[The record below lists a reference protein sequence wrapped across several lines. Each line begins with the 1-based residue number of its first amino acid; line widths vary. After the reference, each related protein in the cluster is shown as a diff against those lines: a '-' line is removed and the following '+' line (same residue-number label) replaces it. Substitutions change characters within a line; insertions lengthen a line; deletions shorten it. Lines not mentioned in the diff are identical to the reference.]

1 MYAEW
6 AVVVGA
12 MVGGATSLVGNALVR
27 RWQTQDIQNAAKAAV
42 FQGGILL
49 PDNIY
54 NCINIFH
61 EFELFNSNTAQA
73 STVARSVSLLGNTLP
88 NLPVNIPKNYFK
100 SFCALA
106 KANNSVCKM
115 QTYFKTESLIDWKED
130 TECKEQLVF
139 KGFFESLIASHIEAI
154 TVIRDQ
160 KEFREMQYFYPD
172 DIAESIRN
180 AMSIKNLNSPRIDKL
195 LEECFQ

>member
-1 MYAEW
+1 MY
-6 AVVVGA
+6 
-12 MVGGATSLVGNALVR
+12 R
-27 RWQTQDIQNAAKAAV
+27 
-42 FQGGILL
+42 
-49 PDNIY
+49 
-54 NCINIFH
+54 
-61 EFELFNSNTAQA
+61 EFELFSTIATQA
-73 STVARSVSLLGNTLP
+73 STVSRSVTLLSNTLP
-88 NLPVNIPKNYFK
+88 SLPANIPKNYFK
-100 SFCALA
+100 SFSALA

-130 TECKEQLVF
+130 RECKEQLVF

-195 LEECFQ
+195 LEEYFQ